1 MPARIGFGYD
11 VHRLVEDRKL
21 ILGGVQIPFSK
32 GCLAHSDG
40 DVLIHSIIDALLGA
54 AAKRDI
60 GFHFPDSSEE
70 YRNIDSSLLLI
81 RTREIIKE
89 AGYSIGNIDTT
100 ICLEEPKL
108 KDHIPSM
115 IEKISSLLLINSDQ
129 MNVKA
134 GTNEKMGFVGSGE
147 GIAVYTVV
155 MLEGNKNSI

>member
-21 ILGGVQIPFSK
+21 ILGGVQIPFNK

-60 GFHFPDSSEE
+60 GYHFPDSSEE
-70 YRNIDSSLLLI
+70 YRNIDSSMLLI
-81 RTREIIKE
+81 KTRDILKE
-89 AGYSIGNIDTT
+89 AGYNIANIDCT

-108 KDHIPSM
+108 KAHIPLM
-115 IEKISSLLLINSDQ
+115 IGKISHILSLSVDQ
-129 MNVKA
+129 VNIKA
-134 GTNEKMGFVGSGE
+134 CTNEKMGFVGTGE
-147 GIAVYTVV
+147 GIAVYSVAL
-155 MLEGNKNSI
+155 LERS